1 VIAAATHLHDTV
13 FYFAQGKYEVPSQ
26 VPSERIESDPVVQD
40 ELERQQRDML
50 VLSSHKDAD
59 PRILFR
65 DLRIRAKNEKAL
77 PI

>member
-1 VIAAATHLHDTV
+1 MR
-13 FYFAQGKYEVPSQ
+13 Q
-26 VPSERIESDPVVQD
+26 VPTERIESDPVVQA

-65 DLRIRAKNEKAL
+65 DLRIRAKNEKVL